1 MKVSITVP
9 SEFQGA
15 VMASVN
21 RRKGVIVD
29 TDTQDDTLVIS
40 ADVPLND
47 MFGYST
53 ELRSLTQGKGEFSME
68 YKTHQPVFANV
79 QAELIAAAA
88 TTKQS

>member
-1 MKVSITVP
+1 
-9 SEFQGA
+9 
-15 VMASVN
+15 MASVN

-29 TDTQDDTLVIS
+29 TDTQEDILVIT

-68 YKTHQPVFANV
+68 YKTHQPVFSPV
-79 QAELIAAAA
+79 QAELVAAYQAA
-88 TTKQS
+88 FATKS